1 MFNSGLDNFWEDRV
15 DAVNGPVM
23 DSVKYRGRRYWFPE
37 RAGQAAMELARY
49 YNAFLPHCRIPL
61 DKRAV
66 RTVIDVADFA
76 VDVLSFVDR
85 ITDSGVGFPAG
96 SIDVNPVAWAVF
108 GKTKQRHLARHNFAN
123 TEDIVTHY
131 IDALLDESQKCVP
144 TTVFHQEHAIRRIMS
159 FAESL
164 KTPRGFI
171 AAASIMFLRD
181 ILEHCGPDT
190 AELAMVFN
198 NTWATDSK
206 EDNSSAWWYARAN
219 MVSPPAMTHLTGYA
233 RGPAAAQTV
242 RETPK
247 HKHPRIKIVERVFP
261 PEVGLGTNATLSY
274 TLDEID
280 PAAYKHRVSCY
291 EGYDDYYK
299 F

>member
-1 MFNSGLDNFWEDRV
+1 MFNNGLDNFWEDRV

-37 RAGQAAMELARY
+37 SAGQAAMDLARY
-49 YNAFLPHCRIPL
+49 YNAFLPECRVPL

-66 RTVIDVADFA
+66 RTIIDVADFA
-76 VDVLSFVDR
+76 VDVLSFIDR
-85 ITDSGVGFPAG
+85 IIGHGVGFAAG
-96 SIDVNPVAWAVF
+96 STEVSPVAWATF
-108 GKTKQRHLARHNFAN
+108 GKTKDSQIARHSFLG

-131 IDALLDESQKCVP
+131 IDDLLDEGRKCVP
-144 TTVFHQEHAIRRIMS
+144 TTVFHQEHAIRRIME

-164 KTPRGFI
+164 KMPRGFV
-171 AAASIMFLRD
+171 AAAAIMLLRD

-190 AELAMVFN
+190 AELSMVFN
-198 NTWATDSK
+198 NTWVTDSK
-206 EDNSSAWWYARAN
+206 HDSTSAWWYARAN
-219 MVSPPAMTHLTGYA
+219 MVLPPVMTHLADYA
-233 RGPAAAQTV
+233 RGPVAAQTV

-247 HKHPRIKIVERVFP
+247 NKYPRIQIVERVFP
-261 PEVGLGTNATLSY
+261 PEVGLGTNSTLSY

-280 PAAYKHRVSCY
+280 LIAYKRRVHCY
-291 EGYDDYYK
+291 DEYADYYG